1 MTSKTQNTDRM
12 NETNPNSIWFKLNS
26 IWYDYREKVMQ
37 SLIFVMAIVFLT
49 FFIME
54 FILWNQHK
62 TPIRRIR
69 RGLWMEV
76 ENERI

>member
-1 MTSKTQNTDRM
+1 MTSSSQDTDRM

-37 SLIFVMAIVFLT
+37 SLIFVMAIIFLT

-54 FILWNQHK
+54 FIL
-62 TPIRRIR
+62 
-69 RGLWMEV
+69 
-76 ENERI
+76 

>member
-1 MTSKTQNTDRM
+1 MTSSSQDTDRM

-49 FFIME
+49 FFIWSLYYE
-54 FILWNQHK
+54 INTKLQ
-62 TPIRRIR
+62 
-69 RGLWMEV
+69 
-76 ENERI
+76 